1 MIAPR
6 APTALSF
13 GENIQTSAMKPKTK
27 KYLFRSI
34 TLVIVAVVGLV
45 LLDRWDKAE
54 NRGYEFG
61 YYGVFNRIIHSLESM
76 PDVSDVTATAI
87 NIDIS
92 LEEFGLDVTLKDG
105 RAAKLF
111 FQERDPIRSLSG
123 QKLTAALENLLVF
136 QGIDSNA
143 E

>member
-1 MIAPR
+1 
-6 APTALSF
+6 
-13 GENIQTSAMKPKTK
+13 MKPKTK

-61 YYGVFNRIIHSLESM
+61 YYGVFNRITHSLESM
-76 PDVSDVTATAI
+76 PDVSGVTATAI

-123 QKLTAALENLLVF
+123 QKLTAALENLLVS

-143 E
+143 EQDDSPKP

>member
-1 MIAPR
+1 
-6 APTALSF
+6 
-13 GENIQTSAMKPKTK
+13 MKPKTK

-45 LLDRWDKAE
+45 LLDRWDKAK

-61 YYGVFNRIIHSLESM
+61 YYGVFNRITHSLESI
-76 PDVSDVTATAI
+76 PDVSGVTTTAM

-92 LEEFGLDVTLKDG
+92 LEEFGLDVILKDG
-105 RAAKLF
+105 RTIKLF

-123 QKLTAALENLLVF
+123 QKLRTALEGLFEAQEIN
-136 QGIDSNA
+136 SNS
-143 E
+143 EQKDLPPTNNK